1 MKSHKSSRE
10 RLTEYA
16 LKLLS
21 YRPRSESEIRFRFQR
36 KQIPEDQTNQ
46 IIHKLKQLKF
56 LDDVKFS
63 QWWQENRDQ
72 FRPRSARILKLE
84 LRQKGVPQDIINEVL
99 DTSYEKELKRAL
111 NAFNHKFKQVK
122 KGAMNQK
129 QREKIIRFLSS
140 RGFPWDIIKQIID
153 PQA

>member
-1 MKSHKSSRE
+1 MESHKSSQQ

-21 YRPRSESEIRFRFQR
+21 YRPRSESEIRFRFKR
-36 KQIPEDQTNQ
+36 KKITEDQTDQ
-46 IIHKLKQLKF
+46 IIHKLKQLKL

-84 LRQKGVPQDIINEVL
+84 LRQKGVPEDIIKEVL

-111 NAFNHKFKQVK
+111 NAFNQKFKQIK
-122 KGAMNQK
+122 KEAISQK
-129 QREKIIRFLSS
+129 QREKIIRFLGS
-140 RGFPWDIIKQIID
+140 RGFPWDIIKQVID